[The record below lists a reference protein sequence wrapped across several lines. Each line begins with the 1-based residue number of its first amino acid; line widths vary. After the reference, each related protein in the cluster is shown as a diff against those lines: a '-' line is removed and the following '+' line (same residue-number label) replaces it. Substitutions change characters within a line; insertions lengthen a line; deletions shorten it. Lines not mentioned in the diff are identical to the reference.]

1 MSDFSTV
8 YEDYHNELLTVIKN
22 YKMIIKQLQSLL
34 ILRKDLQEDILNSM
48 LHIDSEAQELVRDVI
63 ENDINIDSIKK
74 HNMMIEQHDHG
85 DDNEE

>member
-63 ENDINIDSIKK
+63 ENDINITSIKK
-74 HNMMIEQHDHG
+74 HNMMIEEQDN
-85 DDNEE
+85 DNEE

>member
-8 YEDYHNELLTVIKN
+8 YEDYHSELLTVIKN

-63 ENDINIDSIKK
+63 ENDINIDTIKK
-74 HNMMIEQHDHG
+74 HNMMIEQQDDYG
-85 DDNEE
+85 DNEE